1 MPLYFV
7 LHEKRNALMFGSMNT
22 LNDGKTWMAT
32 TLGDTPRA
40 NSLVKVGQTNGIL
53 VTHGRGRGSPPM
65 SPTDYAALICM
76 TLMHDGPTRAPVVVS
91 NLFRLTLSLITLDPG
106 DGTPRDIDV
115 RTPQFADMRDD
126 IDPLVTPYFGKLNCL
141 HYGITDNLIGV
152 LTALFDGFERDG
164 FARRQD
170 FNRFDRI
177 ELTEAHDQRNVTI
190 TMHGP
195 LYGHP
200 WTESPEAHMVKLT
213 FGDIHPGSNGA
224 LRTTRTLYGD
234 ALTALALT
242 TRGGD

>member
-1 MPLYFV
+1 MPLHFR
-7 LHEKRNALMFGSMNT
+7 LRGKKNALMFGGMNT
-22 LNDGKTWMAT
+22 LNDGKAWMAT

-115 RTPQFADMRDD
+115 RTLQFADMRDD
-126 IDPLVTPYFGKLNCL
+126 IDPLVSPYFGKDVMRL
-141 HYGITDNLIGV
+141 GPRANLIV
-152 LTALFDGFERDG
+152 ALTALFDGFERDG

-177 ELTEAHDQRNVTI
+177 ELTEAHDQRAVTI
-190 TMHGP
+190 QLHGP
-195 LYGHP
+195 RYGQP
-200 WTESPEAHMVKLT
+200 WQESPDAHMVKLT
-213 FGDIHPGSNGA
+213 FGDIHPGGPGA
-224 LRTTRTLYGD
+224 LRTTRTIYGD
-234 ALTALALT
+234 ALNALAAT
-242 TRGGD
+242 MRGGD